1 MTTSYDNHALAK
13 ASKPNSPSNASVGIA
28 FLQIVLVAIFVGLSI
43 ILSRL
48 PASNFAELSP
58 FWPVTGIA
66 IVVLQKNLMH
76 IVSLTAGMLG
86 WAYFS
91 STPWQIASL
100 LPLTLIG
107 PVIYS
112 LLRRHSNHIFFGRR
126 KPYFVFSDYFAIV
139 LIALIPSS
147 LIGTYLYH
155 QQLADYKF
163 IDTLLVYA
171 LADFLGVL
179 IFLPLSEAILKLHQ
193 RKHWP
198 QLSPLC
204 FTLAMAAVP
213 AIFKIYGFSS
223 YASASEVLLFPLFA
237 VMISRHN
244 RQSLAFASFV
254 LAIVIT
260 LSAGYGVQQLATER
274 QIEAFLFVTFWL
286 IAVLM
291 ATQVLHQ
298 SRGRQQYLIGKNAF
312 LASHNQQTLCPNQM
326 QLRQD
331 YLAQSPEYL
340 NIVQT
345 KDRDSINQT
354 LSTIEIAELEQVMA
368 QTLRDALPEH
378 TIYHIAEMR
387 FVVLSERNL
396 AQRAESLQQLEV
408 ALGKSGN
415 YVDLGWGLIRCNSDG
430 FDKNM
435 SYANAALNIALNLP
449 NHRLYGPLHDELIDQ
464 QLAQLEKYLSY
475 MHALEHDGLQIYY
488 QPILNLELGKITS
501 AELLTRLSMQGKII
515 SPVEFIDTLKRFD
528 ALSKFDRLVIKQAAK
543 QLHTKPLQRLSR
555 ININITGASLS
566 DKSFINWLNENLKAS
581 DYPQQTLCFEITE
594 SDHIRDWQQAERNAM
609 ALTNLG
615 FQLAIDDFGTGL
627 ASYEYLNR
635 FPMAK
640 LLKID
645 GLFIKDLSRSSK
657 QQAFVKASMMIAS
670 SQNLEVCAEYVDSQD
685 TVDYLKT
692 IGVKY
697 AQGYF
702 VSRPLLL
709 ANR

>member
-1 MTTSYDNHALAK
+1 MLA
-13 ASKPNSPSNASVGIA
+13 
-28 FLQIVLVAIFVGLSI
+28 
-43 ILSRL
+43 
-48 PASNFAELSP
+48 
-58 FWPVTGIA
+58 
-66 IVVLQKNLMH
+66 
-76 IVSLTAGMLG
+76 
-86 WAYFS
+86 WAYLS
-91 STPWQIASL
+91 STPWQVASL

-107 PVIYS
+107 PIVYS
-112 LLRRHSNHIFFGRR
+112 LMRRYSEHTFFGRR
-126 KPYFVFSDYFAIV
+126 KPYFVFSDYIAIV
-139 LIALIPSS
+139 LVALVPSS
-147 LIGTYLYH
+147 LIGTFLYH
-155 QQLADYKF
+155 QQLANYKF

-179 IFLPLSEAILKLHQ
+179 IFLPLSEAMLKLGQ

-198 QLSPLC
+198 SLSPLC

-213 AIFKIYGFSS
+213 AAFKVYGFSG
-223 YASASEVLLFPLFA
+223 YASAAEVLLFPLFA
-237 VMISRHN
+237 VMISRYN
-244 RQSLAFASFV
+244 RQSLAFASFL

-260 LSAGYGVQQLATER
+260 LSAGYGVQQLADER

-298 SRGRQQYLIGKNAF
+298 SRAKQQYLIGKNAF
-312 LASHNQQTLCPNQM
+312 LASHNQQTLCPNRM

-331 YLAQSPEYL
+331 YQAQAPEYL

-396 AQRAESLQQLEV
+396 AQRAENLQQLEV

-415 YVDLGWGLIRCNSDG
+415 YIDLGWGLIRCNTDG

-435 SYANAALNIALNLP
+435 SYANAALNIALTLP
-449 NHRLYGPLHDELIDQ
+449 NHRIYGPLHDELIDQ
-464 QLAQLEKYLSY
+464 QLAQLEKYLAY

-501 AELLTRLSMQGKII
+501 AELLSRLSMQGKVI
-515 SPVEFIDTLKRFD
+515 SPIEFIDTLKSFD

-566 DKSFINWLNENLKAS
+566 DKGFISWLNDNLKAS

-645 GLFIKDLSRSSK
+645 GLFIKDLARSPK
-657 QQAFVKASMMIAS
+657 QQAFVKASMMIAN
-670 SQNLEVCAEYVDSQD
+670 SQNLEVCAEYVDNQD